1 MSFEFDY
8 STPHPAE
15 MGEIYDDQL
24 YHVMSGMLAIRNQT
38 PTWRRTWQEVE
49 IRYGDNDGRPL
60 VDISNLPPLDLSR
73 DRIRLPE
80 VCMNYCRLSSGY
92 LYILTI
98 NSGELEE
105 ENYATD
111 YSVDRKGAESRGF
124 GCGVWRKLSAQ
135 FSKEV
140 FLFFIFW

>member
-24 YHVMSGMLAIRNQT
+24 YHVMS
-38 PTWRRTWQEVE
+38 E

-80 VCMNYCRLSSGY
+80 VLASWKKKIMQPITRLTEKEQKAEDS
-92 LYILTI
+92 
-98 NSGELEE
+98 
-105 ENYATD
+105 
-111 YSVDRKGAESRGF
+111 GAESGESSQRNSLKKSSSSLSF
-124 GCGVWRKLSAQ
+124 GSTFKKLAKQ
-135 FSKEV
+135 FSRQDKSNPAE
-140 FLFFIFW
+140 